1 MTNSNASSSGSQTG
15 KASTHTTDSD
25 KVQSRTIKVDGMT
38 GDTCV
43 QKVSGALKSV
53 EGVTTKSVT
62 VGSVTIE
69 ADRDGYAAA
78 CSSIK
83 AAGYK
88 VQDSGLNQ
96 SGEDKSAQNKSGQY
110 QQDQN
115 QQGRPDRHDQ
125 EHGKQGQSAPSR
137 PGSDQEKRGDNRGGS
152 TPPPMP
158 QRAPTQ
164 SNKAVR

>member
-1 MTNSNASSSGSQTG
+1 MTNPSNSHSGSQSS
-15 KASTHTTDSD
+15 KASEHTTDSD
-25 KVQSRTIKVDGMT
+25 KSRSRSIKVDGMT

-43 QKVSGALKSV
+43 QKVSGALKGV
-53 EGVTTKSVT
+53 DGVTTKSVT

-88 VQDSGLNQ
+88 VQDSDQNQ
-96 SGEDKSAQNKSGQY
+96 SGQN
-110 QQDQN
+110 D
-115 QQGRPDRHDQ
+115 QGRQDRNDQ
-125 EHGKQGQSAPSR
+125 SGKKGQDKQGQGQPSAPSR
-137 PGSDQEKRGDNRGGS
+137 PGSDQTNRGDSRGGS

-164 SNKAVR
+164 PNKSVR